1 MQGTE
6 TNKTMR
12 VLANIHGKEVI
23 TLIDSIITHNFDS
36 EDLTSKWLQWSPSQH
51 LLVQVKVDN
60 DQVLVHS

>member
-23 TLIDSIITHNFDS
+23 TLIDSISTRNFDS
-36 EDLTSKWLQWSPSQH
+36 EDLTSKWLKWSPLQH
-51 LLVQVKVDN
+51 LLMLVKVDN